1 MSTEQLSLNNQLI
14 IACRTGIIERIEK
27 LLDDGANINGPNE
40 SGQTPLITAVQN
52 QRGRIV
58 KYLLDRGADINIKHG
73 VYKYSAIDVA
83 TTAESVE
90 VLVKAGANIESRFNG
105 MTPLHNAVSSGKNII
120 VETLL
125 YAGANIEAVVNN
137 NDPYYDGSTPLMIAV
152 NDGDYDMCA
161 LLISRSANVNYE
173 TPRRKTCLNIA
184 CKNGLYK
191 IARLLI
197 ENGVNVNHKDIEG
210 RTALMYACM
219 YADSKSYEDVIRLLI
234 RKGADINIR
243 DSAGY
248 DVFDYISS
256 GTGILRGEVK
266 QFDRIGSSFR
276 NEHMD
281 EIIDLLINK
290 INSDVQAMEETLE
303 KKGMEKLAARTIA
316 IEHFDPRSLSIQ
328 SEIREAHRNRK
339 SKKGGKR
346 KSKRSRTRRNKKR

>member
-14 IACRTGIIERIEK
+14 LACKSGYIERIQK
-27 LLDDGANINGPNE
+27 LLDDGADINGPNE
-40 SGQTPLITAVQN
+40 SGQRPLITAVQN
-52 QRGRIV
+52 YRGGVV

-73 VYKYSAIDVA
+73 VYNYSAIDVA

-184 CKNGLYK
+184 CEKGLHR
-191 IARLLI
+191 IAGLLI
-197 ENGVNVNHKDIEG
+197 ESGADVNHKDSHG

-256 GTGILRGEVK
+256 GTRILSGNVK

-290 INSDVQAMEETLE
+290 INSDVRT
-303 KKGMEKLAARTIA
+303 MEKTMKKRGMDKNAAQTIA
-316 IEHFDPRSLSIQ
+316 MEHFDPRSLSIH
-328 SEIREAHRNRK
+328 SEMREEHRYRK
-339 SKKGGKR
+339 SKKGGKH
-346 KSKRSRTRRNKKR
+346 KSKRSRTRRNKR